1 MDEGICIAP
10 EHAPLSALPSLDSL
24 PTDRREGFPPKQD
37 MPRERL
43 LKFGPGALS
52 NSDLIA
58 LILGSGLPGR
68 NVFEMARTLA
78 ERFGSMRALLNAT
91 EKDFT
96 GLHGIGRAKIAQL
109 LAIIEMVRRALHE
122 ELEQRSLLD
131 SPQAVDDYLRLKI
144 GGLPHEVFYCLYLD
158 ARHRLINQPEELAR
172 GSLTQ
177 MAVYPREIVRRALL
191 LNAAGLIVA
200 HNHPSGAARPSA
212 ADRQLTRLL
221 QQALALVDVRLLDH
235 VVVGARD
242 VYSFARN
249 GQM

>member
-1 MDEGICIAP
+1 MLPAP
-10 EHAPLSALPSLDSL
+10 ESAPAA
-24 PTDRREGFPPKQD
+24 RREGFPPKQD

-68 NVFEMARTLA
+68 NVFEMARTLV
-78 ERFGSMRALLNAT
+78 ERFGSMRAILNAT

-96 GLHGIGRAKIAQL
+96 GLHGIGPAKIAQL

-131 SPQAVDDYLRLKI
+131 SPQAVDDYLRLRI

-158 ARHRLINQPEELAR
+158 ARHRLIQPEELAR

-177 MAVYPREIVRRALL
+177 MTVYPREIVRRALL
-191 LNAAGLIVA
+191 VNAAGLIVA

-249 GQM
+249 GLI